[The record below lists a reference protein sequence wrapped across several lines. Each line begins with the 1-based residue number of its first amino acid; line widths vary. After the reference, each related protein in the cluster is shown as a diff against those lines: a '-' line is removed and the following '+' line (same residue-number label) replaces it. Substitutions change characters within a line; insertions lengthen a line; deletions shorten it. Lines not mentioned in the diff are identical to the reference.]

1 MKKRLLAT
9 VLAAVMII
17 SGTQIAG
24 ATSLSQARSQKNQA
38 QNKLN
43 SVNSQ
48 IADIESQQSSL
59 QAEIDKVDSDLVDV
73 LVSLDL
79 ISDQIDQKKVE
90 LAQAESDLA
99 AAKEKEAEQ
108 YDAMKNRIRYM
119 YENGDSSFLDAFV
132 GAQSFADVLNKVE
145 NFSKVYDY
153 DRNLLV
159 EYQNTKTE
167 VANLVTQV
175 EEEKKDLEENQ
186 ATYQEQQK
194 NLEEMKAQKSSQ
206 MSDFENQLA
215 QAQNLA
221 AQYKQTV
228 AEQNAIIAQKLT
240 ETQTVKASTAGVSN
254 VASNSSSGS
263 SSKSESKKSD
273 SGNSDSGSSS
283 SDSSSSGSGTGSSVA
298 SYGCQFVGN
307 PYVWGGESLTNG
319 ADCSGFVKSVY
330 AHFGVSLPHS
340 SGALTGVGRAV
351 STSDMQPGD
360 IVCYSGHVAIYIG
373 GGQIVHASSPS
384 TGIKIGPVNYGKSIV
399 AVRRIF

>member
-17 SGTQIAG
+17 SGTQMAG

-38 QNKLN
+38 QNKLD

-59 QAEIDKVDSDLVDV
+59 QSEIDKVDSDLVDV

-215 QAQNLA
+215 QAQSLA

-228 AEQNAIIAQKLT
+228 AEQNAIIAQKLA
-240 ETQTVKASTAGVSN
+240 EAQTVKTSTAGVSN
-254 VASNSSSGS
+254 VANNNSSS
-263 SSKSESKKSD
+263 SSKSESKKS
-273 SGNSDSGSSS
+273 SDSDSESSS
-283 SDSSSSGSGTGSSVA
+283 SDSSSSSSGSGSGSAVA

-330 AHFGVSLPHS
+330 GHFGVSLPHS

-384 TGIKIGPVNYGKSIV
+384 TGIKIGPVNYGKSII